1 MLVLLIT
8 YIPAAETAGARI
20 HSEVLTCLNVW
31 FMLHVS
37 LNISHVHLSGDLN
50 LLKFSK
56 PTIASGAKIIVD
68 WMPERIGDD
77 RVIWPIPSGGKTI
90 VCCASQ

>member
-1 MLVLLIT
+1 
-8 YIPAAETAGARI
+8 
-20 HSEVLTCLNVW
+20 
-31 FMLHVS
+31 MLHVS
-37 LNISHVHLSGDLN
+37 LNISHVHLSDDLN

-56 PTIASGAKIIVD
+56 HTIASGAKIIVD

-77 RVIWPIPSGGKTI
+77 RVIWAIPSGGKTI